1 MNNFAIAERKIV
13 GLRKGSKSIQ
23 HPTMSLQNTD
33 DTEPL
38 LRENPRRYTTFPI
51 QWPEIWAS
59 YKTQF
64 ACFWKAEDIKF
75 GQDLNDWKNNLDDKE
90 KHFIKFVLAFFAA
103 SDGIVN
109 ENLLVNFAQEVQSTE
124 AQYFYGFQQMMEN
137 VHSESYSLM
146 LNTYIEDETERDHL
160 FRAIETIPVVKK
172 KADWA
177 LKWIGSTS
185 NDYTKNT
192 LVQETI
198 AHLRRLGDAASLSL
212 AEQLDY
218 KKPAFAQRLLAF
230 AAVEGIMFSG
240 SFAAIFWLKSRNLMK
255 GLTESNEYIA
265 RDEGL
270 HVNFAVQLYTL
281 LENKLSDKQVHAI
294 FKEAVDL
301 EKEFIC
307 DALPWNL
314 ERMNARLM
322 SQYIEYVADYHLKN
336 LGHSPLYGSTNPF
349 GFMEL
354 ISMPTKTN
362 FFEGENTQ
370 YQLSKGGDINLEVDF

>member
-1 MNNFAIAERKIV
+1 
-13 GLRKGSKSIQ
+13 
-23 HPTMSLQNTD
+23 MSD
-33 DTEPL
+33 KTEPL

-51 QWPEIWAS
+51 QWPEIWES

-75 GQDLNDWKNNLDDKE
+75 GQDLKDWKNDLNDKE
-90 KHFIKFVLAFFAA
+90 RHFIKHVLAFFAA

-109 ENLLVNFAQEVQSTE
+109 ENLVLNFANEVQATE
-124 AQYFYGFQQMMEN
+124 AQYFYLFQAMMEN
-137 VHSESYSLM
+137 VHSEVYSLM
-146 LNTYIEDETERDHL
+146 LNTYIEDMEERDHL

-177 LKWIGSTS
+177 LKWIGSTE
-185 NDYTKNT
+185 NDFTDNELIQEVMEYLNLQSSPQAKT
-192 LVQETI
+192 LFE
-198 AHLRRLGDAASLSL
+198 R
-212 AEQLDY
+212 LDY

-270 HVNFAVQLYTL
+270 HVNFAIQLYTL
-281 LENKLSDKQVHAI
+281 LENKLTDEQVHRI
-294 FKEAVDL
+294 FKEAVEL

-307 DALPWNL
+307 EALPWNL
-314 ERMNARLM
+314 ERMNSRLM
-322 SQYIEYVADYHLKN
+322 SQYIEYVADFHLKN
-336 LGHSPLYGSTNPF
+336 LGHPIIYGSENPF

-370 YQLSKGGDINLEVDF
+370 YKLSSGGDINLDVDF